1 MTGTLKMDVSAAM
14 AVSSKMTNS
23 SEEIYNQWRLI
34 NQRIDEFVQLDWKGR
49 SSDQFK
55 DIFKQ
60 LLEYEYLR
68 LQELKDLTIK
78 LDEEITQ
85 WQEIGSGLGA

>member
-1 MTGTLKMDVSAAM
+1 MD
-14 AVSSKMTNS
+14 NS

-68 LQELKDLTIK
+68 LQELKDLSAK
-78 LDEEITQ
+78 LEEEISQ
-85 WQEIGSGLGA
+85 WQETSSGLGA

>member
-14 AVSSKMTNS
+14 AVKSKMDNS

-60 LLEYEYLR
+60 LMEYEYLR
-68 LQELKDLTIK
+68 LQELKDMSLK
-78 LDEEITQ
+78 LEEEVSQ
-85 WQEIGSGLGA
+85 WREISSGLGT